1 MTTSAV
7 LDMGFYER
15 FRWAEGQFEDR
26 DYRGAAR
33 TLEALLAD
41 VRRDPGQVA
50 HPLTDVRLLLA
61 RAYYHS
67 AQLRHAEEA
76 ARALLEDHPT
86 EAYAAL
92 LLARTLQRGSRHEE
106 ARQALNLAAALGAPG
121 TSWEDVT
128 PAR

>member
-1 MTTSAV
+1 MTSFATV

-33 TLEALLAD
+33 TLEELLAD
-41 VRRDPGQVA
+41 IEREPDQVG
-50 HPLTDVRLLLA
+50 HPVTDVRLLLA

-76 ARALLEDHPT
+76 ARALLADNPT
-86 EAYAAL
+86 EGYAAL
-92 LLARTLQRGSRHEE
+92 LLARTLQRANRPDE
-106 ARQALNLAAALGAPG
+106 ARQAMNLAAALGAPG
-121 TSWEDVT
+121 TSWDD
-128 PAR
+128 AA